1 MVEVRNTYWVCVRVF
16 VCVCVRVCV
25 CLCAC
30 ICVCVCVFVCVF
42 VYLCACICVNSSACV
57 WGEFLQVKIFFVV
70 SNWFLHC
77 KLYFSLPVNSFMT
90 HKAACLNHLPCT
102 KIIQNVK
109 SKQTSSVMK
118 DPELVAW
125 DRDANANRRP
135 HLPDRSGFE
144 SCGVCSWS
152 WTTLGCQWASAAKW
166 LHCWSLKVCHGMPA
180 ASTARHDAAEHCAK

>member
-16 VCVCVRVCV
+16 VCVCVWVCV

-30 ICVCVCVFVCVF
+30 ICVCVCVFV
-42 VYLCACICVNSSACV
+42 YLCLYLCKFECLCVCEGSFCKSRYFLLSQIDFCIASCILVSQLTVSWLTRQHVWIICLALKSS
-57 WGEFLQVKIFFVV
+57 K
-70 SNWFLHC
+70 
-77 KLYFSLPVNSFMT
+77 T
-90 HKAACLNHLPCT
+90 
-102 KIIQNVK
+102 

-125 DRDANANRRP
+125 DRDANANRRL

-144 SCGVCSWS
+144 SCGVCSWSWS